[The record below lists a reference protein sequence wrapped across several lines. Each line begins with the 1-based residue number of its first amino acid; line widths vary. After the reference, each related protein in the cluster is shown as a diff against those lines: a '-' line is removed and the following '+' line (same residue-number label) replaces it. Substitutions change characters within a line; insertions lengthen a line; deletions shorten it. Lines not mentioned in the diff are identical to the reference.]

1 MKFVVLGA
9 LQPLAWLLV
18 TISIPW
24 RATTALSPPF
34 RTAPLTAKLV
44 SHKELRAVSIDA
56 ADSASSTNGEF
67 SASSPNGSI
76 SSKSN
81 YKKPS
86 DVAKHGGPLPQ
97 DLLNFPRHSHEGVN
111 DILTETEQLIRQM
124 HTHSK
129 NVDARQVA
137 SGRRKSSSLG
147 DMIFAN
153 TYVDLGKVDT
163 VG

>member
-1 MKFVVLGA
+1 MKFVVPGA

-18 TISIPW
+18 IIATRW
-24 RATTALSPPF
+24 HATTALSPSF
-34 RTAPLTAKLV
+34 RKAPLTGKLV
-44 SHKELRAVSIDA
+44 PSKELRAVSIDA
-56 ADSASSTNGEF
+56 ADAASSTNGEF
-67 SASSPNGSI
+67 SASSNGS
-76 SSKSN
+76 KNN
-81 YKKPS
+81 YEKPS
-86 DVAKHGGPLPQ
+86 DVANHGGPLSQ

-111 DILTETEQLIRQM
+111 DILTETERLIRQM
-124 HTHSK
+124 HTHSI
-129 NVDARQVA
+129 NVDARQIA